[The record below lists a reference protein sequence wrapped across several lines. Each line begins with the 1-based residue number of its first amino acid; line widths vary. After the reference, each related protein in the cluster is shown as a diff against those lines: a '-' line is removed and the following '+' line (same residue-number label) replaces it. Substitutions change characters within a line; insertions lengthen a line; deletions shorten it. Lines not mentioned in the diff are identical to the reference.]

1 MSHVLHFV
9 LTFVA
14 GTVCGFV
21 TGYLVRRRNPRDP
34 LKVPG
39 VPPAPKAD

>member
-14 GTVCGFV
+14 GAVAGFA
-21 TGYLVRRRNPRDP
+21 TGYLVRRRNPKDP
-34 LKVPG
+34 IAVPG
-39 VPPAPKAD
+39 VKPAPKAD